1 MFDQDLL
8 YHLIMIY
15 KQMFFFFYFSGLNLM
30 GNFLPVVYNW
40 ILIIHLDGG
49 KTLILNVK
57 KYDKNFFLK
66 KYN

>member
-1 MFDQDLL
+1 
-8 YHLIMIY
+8 
-15 KQMFFFFYFSGLNLM
+15 MFFFFYFSDLNLM